1 MNYAELLWIRAVQR
15 CSFPRE
21 MQYLKSP
28 CPVLVNQFRLF
39 LDDQQVLWVKVDST
53 ILCCAYRVRI
63 KLASSNCGVIGFV
76 GTLEGE
82 AQWCFRHSD
91 ILLLYKKAIG
101 Y

>member
-39 LDDQQVLWVKVDST
+39 LDDQQVLWCKGRLNNSL
-53 ILCCAYRVRI
+53 LCLQS
-63 KLASSNCGVIGFV
+63 KNQASIIELWSYWFCGH
-76 GTLEGE
+76 T
-82 AQWCFRHSD
+82 
-91 ILLLYKKAIG
+91 
-101 Y
+101 